1 MHRELSEGGI
11 SLILDSQ
18 IDRADGSI
26 ICPEDDGEECWE
38 VLLRIDNHLACLLFM
53 IASEAILEEEGFEV
67 GIVLDQRDIGTL
79 RTSSIVDLIVVLAV
93 LVLNIRDELTTGH
106 EPIGGIAREPIGDA
120 HHDMPSTL
128 LILHHLAK
136 TCWEGKQGQDIGQ

>member
-18 IDRADGSI
+18 IDRANGSI
-26 ICPEDDGEECWE
+26 ICPEDDGEKCWE

-67 GIVLDQRDIGTL
+67 GIVLDQYAVRLTPENTSAKGFIIDRASVSVV
-79 RTSSIVDLIVVLAV
+79 RTWDSENGGKIKYTFTALKPK
-93 LVLNIRDELTTGH
+93 TGK
-106 EPIGGIAREPIGDA
+106 
-120 HHDMPSTL
+120 ML
-128 LILHHLAK
+128 
-136 TCWEGKQGQDIGQ
+136 KQYN

>member
-18 IDRADGSI
+18 IDRANGSI
-26 ICPEDDGEECWE
+26 ICPKDNGEECRE

-53 IASEAILEEEGFEV
+53 IASEAILKEEGFEV
-67 GIVLDQRDIGTL
+67 GIILDQRDIGTL

-93 LVLNIRDELTTGH
+93 LVLNIRDEL
-106 EPIGGIAREPIGDA
+106 AA
-120 HHDMPSTL
+120 
-128 LILHHLAK
+128 
-136 TCWEGKQGQDIGQ
+136 GQKR